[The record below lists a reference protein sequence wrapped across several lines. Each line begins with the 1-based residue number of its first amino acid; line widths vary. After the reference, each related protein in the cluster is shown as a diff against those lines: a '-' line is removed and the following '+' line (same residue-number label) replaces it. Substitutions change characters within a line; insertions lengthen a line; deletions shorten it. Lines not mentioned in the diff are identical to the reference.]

1 MESLANITMIF
12 ILLSAM
18 LTVGVILLQP
28 GKGDLTSA
36 MGGLSSQFGQ
46 VFGMQKSKD
55 ILKQITRVLIIIIF
69 ALSLITNR
77 FFIPANMVKEIKTE
91 KPLMEGAPIPK
102 TLQNSPVQPQIPPQQ

>member
-1 MESLANITMIF
+1 MAALASITMVL
-12 ILLSAM
+12 ILLSAV
-18 LTVGVILLQP
+18 LIIGVILLQP
-28 GKGDLTSA
+28 SKGDMMAS

-55 ILKQITRVLIIIIF
+55 LLKQITRILLIIIF

-77 FFIPANMVKEIKTE
+77 FFIGGKAAQEVKTV

-102 TLQNSPVQPQIPPQQ
+102 TLQNSPAPTQAPPQQ